1 MRVWRRSGMGALLLL
16 AATGFPGLAEAEP
29 ERIRIQIAAS
39 KECADEAAFVR
50 ALRKR
55 TGRFQLVSGT
65 EQARTFVATV
75 AQVGLSV
82 SGRLEIRGPGT
93 QVSVRNVSGRNCE
106 EVVAALAFMTALVID
121 TNAPE
126 SGASPPPWSAP
137 SPISAVSAAPAAA
150 SPGVP
155 SSSERP
161 QQEEL
166 PRILRSPEPAPTSTL
181 TAPSTP
187 PAATSVSSRWR
198 WAAGAAGQ
206 ASFAVSPT
214 VGAGGSLFLEAASPG
229 TSGWSPALRA
239 GLFAS
244 QSDARVASGAGAR
257 FQWAGT
263 LVEGCPVRLALADAW
278 LTLRP
283 CLFLRLSALQGTG
296 RDLDE
301 PKQTMDLWADLGPL
315 ARIRL
320 AISARLFLEI
330 EGMLVVPLR
339 RLTFDVQDQGPAQAP
354 TTVFKVP
361 VLGALAGMGVA
372 YEFR

>member
-16 AATGFPGLAEAEP
+16 AATGFPVLAEAEP
-29 ERIRIQIAAS
+29 ERVRIQIMAP
-39 KECADEAAFVR
+39 KTCADEAAFLR

-55 TGRFQLVSGT
+55 TSRFQLASGT
-65 EQARTFVATV
+65 AEARTFVATV
-75 AQVGLSV
+75 ARAGLFV

-93 QVSVRNVSGRNCE
+93 QVSVRDVSGRNCE

-126 SGASPPPWSAP
+126 GGASPSPLSAP
-137 SPISAVSAAPAAA
+137 SPISAAPAAPAAA

-155 SSSERP
+155 FSSERP
-161 QQEEL
+161 QQEKR
-166 PRILRSPEPAPTSTL
+166 PRILRSPEPAPSSSL
-181 TAPSTP
+181 TAPATP
-187 PAATSVSSRWR
+187 PAAASVSPRWT

-214 VGAGGSLFLEAASPG
+214 VGAGGSLFLEAASPVA
-229 TSGWSPALRA
+229 SGWSPALRA

-244 QSDARVASGAGAR
+244 QSDARLASGAGAR

-283 CLFLRLSALQGTG
+283 CLFLRLSALRGTG
-296 RDLDE
+296 RELDE
-301 PKQTMDLWADLGPL
+301 PKQTTDLWADLGPL
-315 ARIRL
+315 ARVRL
-320 AISARLFLEI
+320 AISNRFFLEV
-330 EGMLVVPLR
+330 EGGLVIPLR
-339 RLTFDVQDQGPAQAP
+339 HLTFEVRDRGPTQAA
-354 TTVFKVP
+354 TTVFDVP
-361 VLGALAGMGVA
+361 ALGAVAGLGVA
-372 YEFR
+372 YELR